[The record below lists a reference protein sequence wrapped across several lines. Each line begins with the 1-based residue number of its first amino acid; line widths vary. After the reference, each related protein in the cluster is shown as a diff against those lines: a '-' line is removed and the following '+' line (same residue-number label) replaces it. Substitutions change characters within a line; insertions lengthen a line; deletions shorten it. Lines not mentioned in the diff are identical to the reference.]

1 MRQKEKILKTIQIE
15 NYIWLLYLVLI
26 GLSFYSNFEEVKY
39 FKYDDFKAKEK
50 YRKTNIVIFSIALL
64 VYIYFF
70 YDNYETVVKR
80 DINTTSSKMFFD
92 DLNLLASTLFL
103 IAGIILLFIAVND
116 VNIET
121 EIAFN

>member
-80 DINTTSSKMFFD
+80 DIDTTSSKMFFD